1 MIQWLDAFA
10 THGVG
15 DRARKKGGSIF
26 REGSCHEI
34 FGVGGRDGLV
44 GWAHRSRGLL
54 VYPHAAPG
62 IFGVLF
68 FMTFNCRIMMF
79 KFNERTITMQ
89 IGSGELFCFR
99 SGPDNGRLRLSV
111 FSGTH
116 IGVRSEWARCSQSAP
131 APRNLLALAREM
143 FERPFNPIQV
153 FSSMSWPIFL
163 FVSLSSQFLRG
174 SLYATI
180 SGGGVSSAAVGLHTR
195 AYMTSRQPYKSFAT
209 QVIAHSSLHPP
220 NKRRRAE
227 RAKHSKSTSSLRF
240 EDRPLTL

>member
-1 MIQWLDAFA
+1 MHLRHTESGIEQE
-10 THGVG
+10 
-15 DRARKKGGSIF
+15 KKGGSIF

-79 KFNERTITMQ
+79 KCNERTITMQ

-99 SGPDNGRLRLSV
+99 SGPDKGRLRLSV

-116 IGVRSEWARCSQSAP
+116 IGVRSEWGSVLPECSRPPKFAAP
-131 APRNLLALAREM
+131 AREV
-143 FERPFNPIQV
+143 FGRPFNPIQV
-153 FSSMSWPIFL
+153 FLSMSWPAFL
-163 FVSLSSQFLRG
+163 CFRPSS
-174 SLYATI
+174 
-180 SGGGVSSAAVGLHTR
+180 
-195 AYMTSRQPYKSFAT
+195 
-209 QVIAHSSLHPP
+209 
-220 NKRRRAE
+220 
-227 RAKHSKSTSSLRF
+227 
-240 EDRPLTL
+240 

>member
-79 KFNERTITMQ
+79 KCNERTITMQ

-99 SGPDNGRLRLSV
+99 SGPDKGRLRLSV

-116 IGVRSEWARCSQSAP
+116 IGVWSEWGSVLPECSRP
-131 APRNLLALAREM
+131 PRNLLLRPARCSDDRSTQ
-143 FERPFNPIQV
+143 FKFSYQCLGQLSYV
-153 FSSMSWPIFL
+153 FRHLPSFFVVRSTRLFL
-163 FVSLSSQFLRG
+163 VAGFL
-174 SLYATI
+174 
-180 SGGGVSSAAVGLHTR
+180 
-195 AYMTSRQPYKSFAT
+195 
-209 QVIAHSSLHPP
+209 PP
-220 NKRRRAE
+220 QWVFTPE
-227 RAKHSKSTSSLRF
+227 
-240 EDRPLTL
+240 LT